1 MSTVFPEDF
10 QILDINP
17 EQDEKD
23 AIALFEKESEKQLYP
38 AQSERIAISVFNHLF
53 NLFKIK
59 VNEAFKNL
67 LLPYAKGIFL
77 DIIGALLGCPRLR
90 ASQAVSILLI
100 TLYEVF
106 SFDKV
111 IPKGTEIETK
121 DGEYIFT
128 TDEDVII
135 KAGELTAQ
143 VNITSELAGSALN
156 YKKDEIVTLIQ
167 NYEYVEK
174 VTNITD
180 AEGGS
185 DDEEDDAYRERL
197 YIAAEKS
204 STAGSEL
211 AYKYYAM
218 SADKTITDVQVEC
231 KQENASIT
239 YNGQTYTEQNN
250 VIENEVMTAKIDY
263 STGVFNIALKA
274 QSLNLEV
281 KIPPCARVD
290 IYVLTEDGTP
300 SENVIQKV
308 YNEVNAE
315 DRRPLSD
322 LVVVSGAE
330 QKTFKIKA
338 SVIID
343 KDAVF
348 EDVQKNVL
356 SVLNNYILEKQKLMQ
371 QEILPSDITTLIK
384 NVSGVYD
391 VELESPSKLPA
402 YINAYYT
409 GTIEELSFKRRE
421 ILVKREIA

>member
-1 MSTVFPEDF
+1 MTTTFPEDF

-23 AIALFEKESEKQLYP
+23 AVALFEKETEKPLYP
-38 AQSERIAISVFNHLF
+38 AQSERISISVFTKIF
-53 NLFKIK
+53 SLFKIQ

-77 DIIGALLGCPRLR
+77 DIIGALLGCPRLK
-90 ASQAVSILLI
+90 ASQAVCIILI
-100 TLYEVF
+100 KLYEIF
-106 SFDKV
+106 TFDKV

-128 TDEDVII
+128 TDEDITI

-143 VNITSELAGSALN
+143 VGITSVKAGSALN
-156 YKKDEIVTLIQ
+156 YKKGEITNIIQ
-167 NYEYVEK
+167 NFEYVES

-185 DDEEDDAYRERL
+185 DEEEDDAYRERL

-204 STAGSEL
+204 STAGPEL

-218 SADKTITDVQVEC
+218 SADKSITDVQVEC

-239 YNGQTYTEQNN
+239 YNEQTYTEQNKK
-250 VIENEVMTAKIDY
+250 IENDDISAIINYTTGIFKI
-263 STGVFNIALKA
+263 TLKK
-274 QSLNLEV
+274 QSIILEV

-290 IYVLTEDGTP
+290 IYALTESGTP
-300 SENVIQKV
+300 SENIIQKI
-308 YNEVNAE
+308 YNEVNPE

-330 QKTFKIKA
+330 KQTYKIKA
-338 SVIID
+338 TVIIEKSAIFD
-343 KDAVF
+343 
-348 EDVQKNVL
+348 DVQKNVL
-356 SVLNNYILEKQKLMQ
+356 SALNEYIQAKQKLLK
-371 QEILPSDITTLIK
+371 QEILPSDIITLIK

-391 VELESPSKLPA
+391 VELESPAKLPA
-402 YINAYYT
+402 SINVYYA
-409 GTIEELSFKRRE
+409 GTIDDISFKRMQ
-421 ILVKREIA
+421 